1 VRHQLWG
8 EWSLIQ
14 SVLLVAQ
21 RVSGPLAPTQTM
33 VWVEISWTPRR
44 EAHGAI
50 RRRRLHPGDVHA
62 SFSNSY
68 VVIINYN
75 RMALYILRDPN
86 YYI

>member
-1 VRHQLWG
+1 MLQ
-8 EWSLIQ
+8 
-14 SVLLVAQ
+14 VAQ

-33 VWVEISWTPRR
+33 VWVEFSWTPLR

-50 RRRRLHPGDVHA
+50 RHRRLHPGDAHT

-75 RMALYILRDPN
+75 RAALYIVGDPN
-86 YYI
+86 YYL

>member
-1 VRHQLWG
+1 M
-8 EWSLIQ
+8 SLIQ

-33 VWVEISWTPRR
+33 VWVEISWTPLR

-75 RMALYILRDPN
+75 CVTLYIVGDPN
-86 YYI
+86 YYL